1 MPTAPDGYLL
11 VVNAGSSS
19 LKFAAFAH
27 GPGEPELYL
36 RGAVDGRGSAARF
49 LARDAGGS
57 DLPAPAWR
65 AGEDASTLVDG
76 LVGWIGDTLG
86 GATLAA
92 AGHRIALGSPD
103 LSAPVVVDR
112 AIIDRLRAL
121 APLAP
126 LHVPRNLEPIEALA
140 HFRPDLPQVACFDT
154 AFHRTM
160 PPVASAYALPRDLT
174 EAGAIRYG
182 FHGLSYEY
190 VASALPSLDDRAARG
205 RTVVAHLGSGASMCA
220 MIASRSVAT
229 TMGFSPLSGLV
240 MTTRPGEIDPG
251 LILWLM
257 RERGMDADAIE
268 GLLYRRSGLLGVSGL
283 SGDMRELLASPD
295 PKAREAVDLFV
306 YRAARELGSLTAA
319 AGGLDA
325 LVFTG
330 GIGERSAPIRKAIC
344 SASRWLGI
352 GLDDAANSRGTGRI
366 SDPASPV
373 AVWVVATDEERMIAR
388 HTLAAI
394 AAR

>member
-1 MPTAPDGYLL
+1 MPTAQDGYLL

-27 GPGEPELYL
+27 GPGEPDLHL

-49 LARDAGGS
+49 HARDARGR

-65 AGEDASTLVDG
+65 AGDDASALVDA

-121 APLAP
+121 VPLAP

-140 HFRPDLPQVACFDT
+140 QFRPDLPQVACFDT

-220 MIASRSVAT
+220 LLAGRSVAT

-251 LILWLM
+251 LILWLI

-268 GLLYRRSGLLGVSGL
+268 ALLYRRSGLLGVSGL

-295 PKAREAVDLFV
+295 QGAREAVDLFV
-306 YRAARELGSLTAA
+306 YRAARELGSLAAA

-330 GIGERSAPIRKAIC
+330 GIGEHSAPIRKAIC
-344 SASRWLGI
+344 RASRWLGI
-352 GLDDAANSRGTGRI
+352 EIDDEANAGRAGRI
-366 SDPASPV
+366 SAVDSPV
-373 AVWVVATDEERMIAR
+373 SVWVVPTDEERMIAR
-388 HTLAAI
+388 HTAAAI
-394 AAR
+394 ASP